1 MTTPD
6 IAQSSSLT
14 SSANHHFYHAT
25 SKHGRVTI
33 ASFYMEGPALAWFQW
48 MARSVN
54 DYLFD
59 FEALAN
65 RIVGLPTSFLLSC
78 FISGLAPDICRE
90 VQVLQPL
97 TLVQSAALARL
108 QEEKLSDP
116 CWVFR
121 YRPHLPTFSGPLSIR
136 PPNLA
141 ASTPLLTSPP
151 KPASVPLKRLSP

>member
-1 MTTPD
+1 MAESTRSKSNMD
-6 IAQSSSLT
+6 RIEEAIAKLASNQLSLPT
-14 SSANHHFYHAT
+14 KLDDYHAT

-48 MARSVN
+48 MAR
-54 DYLFD
+54 
-59 FEALAN
+59 
-65 RIVGLPTSFLLSC
+65 
-78 FISGLAPDICRE
+78 LAPDICWE

-116 CWVFR
+116 RWVFR

-141 ASTPLLTSPP
+141 ASTPLLPSPP